1 MSQQSHEPHLDPLC
15 KQRCFVTSASPYH
28 SHGAIKNSLSTALC
42 SGSTPTSTIPLPVS
56 SRLRLEAS
64 AREGCEFC
72 AVLFHGLVTH
82 YTNDTSFDPLPLWR
96 GKWSESPV
104 FLTPVRDDREIY
116 TPGMELTAGCW
127 NGGRYRDSPFVLV
140 HLSGP
145 RSFSASCA

>member
-1 MSQQSHEPHLDPLC
+1 MLCNKCQSISFPRGNKELSLHSIMLREYSYQHHSSPSQ
-15 KQRCFVTSASPYH
+15 
-28 SHGAIKNSLSTALC
+28 
-42 SGSTPTSTIPLPVS
+42 
-56 SRLRLEAS
+56 LEAS

-116 TPGMELTAGCW
+116 TPGMELTA
-127 NGGRYRDSPFVLV
+127 
-140 HLSGP
+140 
-145 RSFSASCA
+145 